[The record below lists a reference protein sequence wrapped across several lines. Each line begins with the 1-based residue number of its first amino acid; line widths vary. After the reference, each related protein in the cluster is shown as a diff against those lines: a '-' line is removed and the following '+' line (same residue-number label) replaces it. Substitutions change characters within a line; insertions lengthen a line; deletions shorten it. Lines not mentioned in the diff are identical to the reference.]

1 MHMYYQSREVAG
13 QLLASQMYRKY
24 RQEPCAVLAL
34 NDGGVVVGLQIA
46 LKLHCP
52 ITMLITRD
60 ITLPR
65 EKQALAGISHDGAFT
80 YNHSLSQG
88 EIDEMVME
96 EHNFIEQEK
105 MRRLNEMHREAGNGL
120 LIRREL
126 LDDHHVIVV
135 ADGLLDTFSIDLAME
150 YLKPLRTRGVIMATP
165 LASVQAV
172 DRMHV
177 MADDLYCGSVLAEV
191 AFDIDH
197 YYDQPAVPAHQAIV
211 TAVEKVVAYWQ
222 P

>member
-1 MHMYYQSREVAG
+1 MYYQSREAAG

-24 RQEPCAVLAL
+24 RHEPCAVLAL

-60 ITLPR
+60 ITLPH
-65 EKQALAGISHDGAFT
+65 ENQALAGISHDGAFT
-80 YNHSLSQG
+80 YNHALSDG
-88 EIDEMVME
+88 EIEEMVME

-105 MRRLNEMHREAGNGL
+105 MHRLNEMHRQAGNGL
-120 LIRREL
+120 LIRRDL

-135 ADGLLDTFSIDLAME
+135 SDGLLDTFSIDLAME
-150 YLKPLRTRGVIMATP
+150 YLKPIRTRKVVMATP
-165 LASVQAV
+165 FASVVAV

-177 MADDLYCGSVLAEV
+177 LADDLYCGSVLAEV
-191 AFDIDH
+191 AFGVDH
-197 YYDQPAVPAHQAIV
+197 YYDRPAVPAHEAV
-211 TAVEKVVAYWQ
+211 VGAVEKVVAYWQ
-222 P
+222 T